1 MPRLPKV
8 RLSAALIL
16 VLATAAAAE
25 AEEVPGVDSDY
36 AALTE
41 ELPIDAGSDGAATTF
56 VNPGGGVATFYGQ
69 ANLAYQSFADGD
81 ATTAGIVDNGNW
93 NTRLGVTITQPL
105 GANTLRF
112 RLESGLGLRS
122 SAAVSQVFDPPVID
136 WQRTSLRWFEVALD
150 TGYGTLSLGQGSMA
164 SDGTAGL
171 DDSFTFV
178 AGATN
183 SADGFGAF
191 RFRDADGELT
201 DVTIGQVNAGFGGN
215 RRFRFRYDTPIVSG
229 VMFSASYGQNVLAT
243 DDDTDYSDIAI
254 RWTGD
259 VGDVAIRSAA
269 GYQWLENPAGDSRR
283 LAASVSA
290 VHVPTGL
297 NLAVSTGAEVDGAR
311 YGWTRIGWQT
321 DPFAIGTTS
330 LSVDYYLGH
339 DFLSDGARTE
349 NFGIYAVQTIDSAS
363 IDLYAG
369 WRRFTYSD
377 RLGGS
382 YQDADGVL
390 LGARWSF

>member
-1 MPRLPKV
+1 LPDVRLP
-8 RLSAALIL
+8 AALIL
-16 VLATAAAAE
+16 VLATTAV
-25 AEEVPGVDSDY
+25 AEEVPDFDSDY

-41 ELPIDAGSDGAATTF
+41 ELPIDAGPDGAATTF

-81 ATTAGIVDNGNW
+81 ATTTGIVDNGNW

-105 GANTLRF
+105 GSNTLRF
-112 RLESGLGLRS
+112 RFETGLGLRS
-122 SAAVSQVFDPPVID
+122 SAAVSQVFDLPVID

-215 RRFRFRYDTPIVSG
+215 RRFRLRFDTPVVSG

-269 GYQWLENPAGDSRR
+269 GYQWLDNPAGDSRR
-283 LAASVSA
+283 VAASVA
-290 VHVPTGL
+290 AIHGPTGL
-297 NLAVSTGAEVDGAR
+297 NLAVSTGTQIDGAR
-311 YGWTRIGWQT
+311 YVWTRLGWRT

-330 LSVDYYLGH
+330 LSTDYYIGH